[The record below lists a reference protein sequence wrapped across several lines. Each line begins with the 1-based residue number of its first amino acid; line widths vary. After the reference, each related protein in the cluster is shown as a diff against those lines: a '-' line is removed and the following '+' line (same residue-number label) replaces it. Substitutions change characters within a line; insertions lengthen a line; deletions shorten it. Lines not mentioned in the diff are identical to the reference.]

1 MSDDELSLDDYPE
14 DSTGVLDL
22 ETPITPEEI
31 PDEELAP
38 YVFEDT
44 YEENSKSTKKI
55 TEDVVKYDLPVIEER
70 IQLLSQEMI
79 VVRNKI
85 KTYEDINKDYF
96 SGKGEIAQLEDTASN
111 LTESYDISTIINK
124 IKDIENEILYVETKI
139 FNLVKKLN
147 SEEDGIIEQIND
159 VEYSYDLEYM
169 DNIIRELEGEVID
182 VKSKIQDREDMLA
195 KILSGADEYTVDD
208 VLGEIL

>member
-1 MSDDELSLDDYPE
+1 MLDDEHNLDDYPE

-31 PDEELAP
+31 PEEELAP

-44 YEENSKSTKKI
+44 YEESSKSTKKI

-70 IQLLSQEMI
+70 IQLLSQEII

-85 KTYEDINKDYF
+85 KMYEDINKDYF
-96 SGKGEIAQLEDTASN
+96 SSGEKTVQTENTASSP
-111 LTESYDISTIINK
+111 TESYDILTINNK
-124 IKDIENEILYVETKI
+124 IKEIENEITYVETKV

-147 SEEDGIIEQIND
+147 SEEEVSTGQIND
-159 VEYSYDLEYM
+159 IEYSYDLEYI
-169 DNIIRELEGEVID
+169 DNIIRGIEGQVID

-195 KILSGADEYTVDD
+195 KILSGDDEYTVDD